1 MSSKPKPRN
10 AHASR
15 PHQVELTGADQA
27 KGELLA
33 DKYHLQVVDV
43 PLAKLEPARCNPRQI
58 SKKEKADL
66 KNSMVQFGCVEPL
79 VIRQQDYSII
89 GGHQRYYVGLE
100 LGLESLPCTVLD
112 ISQAEAKVLNV
123 ALNKIHGEWDVAK
136 LENLL
141 TEIELGPLDIDL
153 TGFDEVSLAE
163 LGIVS
168 ESEEPATL
176 ADVKVEL
183 PPVTVAVLA
192 LIPLKR
198 WQHYGD
204 YFRRLAEEDGLDIHI
219 GSEPEC

>member
-10 AHASR
+10 GHASR
-15 PHQVELTGADQA
+15 PHQVELSGADQA

-79 VIRQQDYSII
+79 VVRQEDYSII

-112 ISQAEAKVLNV
+112 ISEAEAKVLNV
-123 ALNKIHGEWDVAK
+123 ALNKIHGDWDVAK

-141 TEIELGPLDIDL
+141 AEIELGPLDIDL
-153 TGFDEVSLAE
+153 TGFDEVSLDE
-163 LGIVS
+163 LGIGA
-168 ESEEPATL
+168 ESKEPAVL
-176 ADVKVEL
+176 ADVKIEL

-192 LIPLKR
+192 FIPLEL
-198 WQHYGD
+198 WQDYGD

-219 GSEPEC
+219 GSESEC